1 MKRNIYEG
9 KGKWLNINQIII
21 F

>member
-1 MKRNIYEG
+1 M
-9 KGKWLNINQIII
+9 KGKWR